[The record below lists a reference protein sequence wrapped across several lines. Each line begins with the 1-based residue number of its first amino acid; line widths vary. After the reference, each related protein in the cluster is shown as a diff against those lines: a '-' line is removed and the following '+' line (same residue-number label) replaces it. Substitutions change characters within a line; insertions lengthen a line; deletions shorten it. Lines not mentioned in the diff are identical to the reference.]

1 MRKVVRSGAWF
12 RTGLQLS
19 LGPAGLF
26 CGLSLRESTPFRG
39 AKGDDT
45 RAPAYVTREARHLNQ
60 TRSRSMLLALTLVG
74 FAWANRATA
83 QSEAPIAPL
92 APEPPPAAS
101 QTARLRPGETVT
113 LRVRQ
118 VIPCDGLTA
127 GVRLLNGRPAIAP
140 GDRVVAEDV
149 RPGVHPAALIG
160 GTIVQIAPPKRF
172 AKPGRVTLELRQL
185 MQAAPGRSELVP
197 WVFDLEDRRF
207 NVEMRRRLTLALFA
221 AEGAGIGASLGAQ
234 AGPSSPAYLGLGAG
248 VGLLTGIGYASL
260 MPGREA
266 SLEPGDTFKITV
278 GTLSYRPLA
287 PSPPLSLYPA
297 PDPAKRTKEHGR

>member
-1 MRKVVRSGAWF
+1 MPVRPGF
-12 RTGLQLS
+12 LLFTLML
-19 LGPAGLF
+19 LGIGWA
-26 CGLSLRESTPFRG
+26 R
-39 AKGDDT
+39 
-45 RAPAYVTREARHLNQ
+45 PAY
-60 TRSRSMLLALTLVG
+60 
-74 FAWANRATA
+74 A
-83 QSEAPIAPL
+83 QSETPIAPL

-101 QTARLRPGETVT
+101 ETARLRPGETVT

-127 GVRLLNGRPAIAP
+127 GERLLSGRPAIAP

-149 RPGVHPAALIG
+149 RARVRPPALIG
-160 GTIVQIAPPKRF
+160 GTIVHIARPKRF
-172 AKPGRVTLELRQL
+172 AKPGRVTLELGQFV
-185 MQAAPGRSELVP
+185 QVVPGRSELVP

-207 NVEMRRRLTLALFA
+207 NVQMRRRLTLALFA
-221 AEGAGIGASLGAQ
+221 AEGAGIGTSLGAQ

-278 GTLSYRPLA
+278 GTLSYRPLS
-287 PSPPLSLYPA
+287 PSPPLSLHPA
-297 PDPAKRTKEHGR
+297 PDPAKRTKERGQ

>member
-1 MRKVVRSGAWF
+1 MRKPIRPG
-12 RTGLQLS
+12 
-19 LGPAGLF
+19 
-26 CGLSLRESTPFRG
+26 ST
-39 AKGDDT
+39 
-45 RAPAYVTREARHLNQ
+45 
-60 TRSRSMLLALTLVG
+60 LLALMLLGV
-74 FAWANRATA
+74 AWARPATA

-101 QTARLRPGETVT
+101 ATARLRPGETIT

-118 VIPCDGLTA
+118 VIPRDGLTA
-127 GVRLLNGRPAIAP
+127 GERLLNGRPAIAP

-149 RPGVHPAALIG
+149 RPGMHPPALIG
-160 GTIVQIAPPKRF
+160 GTIVHIAPPRRF
-172 AKPGRVTLELRQL
+172 AKPGRVTLELGQL
-185 MQAAPGRSELVP
+185 VQAVPGRSELVP

-248 VGLLTGIGYASL
+248 VGLITGIGYASL

>member
-1 MRKVVRSGAWF
+1 MRTPV
-12 RTGLQLS
+12 
-19 LGPAGLF
+19 GPGVA
-26 CGLSLRESTPFRG
+26 
-39 AKGDDT
+39 
-45 RAPAYVTREARHLNQ
+45 
-60 TRSRSMLLALTLVG
+60 LLALMPFGVM
-74 FAWANRATA
+74 WALPAYG
-83 QSEAPIAPL
+83 QSEAPIANL
-92 APEPPPAAS
+92 APEPPPSAS
-101 QTARLRPGETVT
+101 ATARLRPGETVT

-127 GVRLLNGRPAIAP
+127 GERLLNGRPAITP

-149 RPGVHPAALIG
+149 RPGVHPPALIG
-160 GTIVQIAPPKRF
+160 GTIVHIAPPTRF
-172 AKPGRVTLELRQL
+172 AKPGRVTLELGQL
-185 MQAAPGRSELVP
+185 VQPAPDRSELVP

-221 AEGAGIGASLGAQ
+221 AEGAGIGASIGAQ
-234 AGPSSPAYLGLGAG
+234 AGPSNPAYLGLGAG

-287 PSPPLSLYPA
+287 PSPPLALHPA
-297 PDPAKRTKEHGR
+297 PDPAKRIKEKGR